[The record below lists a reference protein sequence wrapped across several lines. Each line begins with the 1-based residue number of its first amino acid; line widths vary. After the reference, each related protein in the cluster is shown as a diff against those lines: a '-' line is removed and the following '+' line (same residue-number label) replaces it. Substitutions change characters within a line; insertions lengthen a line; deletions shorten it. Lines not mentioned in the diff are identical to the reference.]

1 MTLLDGA
8 KVLDMKGEEI
18 KPAEKP
24 AKAKREKPAAE
35 ENNLPVFDT
44 QGEALKALTK
54 ATQAEE
60 SAKARRKKLTEQYA
74 DGVKQARD
82 SFDVAVSEAEAS
94 SAKRLV
100 LAAVRAEEAVKEM
113 RGKAKEA
120 REKADEACGADKGRI
135 GKTFSAL
142 AEVKEERAEAKAKAA
157 KSYRRAEEKRSLI
170 VEGILALSKQLRLDL

>member
-1 MTLLDGA
+1 MVNVSAQSSAGVPLVARVALSRSGEDGGGA
-8 KVLDMKGEEI
+8 QVDIDL
-18 KPAEKP
+18 
-24 AKAKREKPAAE
+24 AE
-35 ENNLPVFDT
+35 EV
-44 QGEALKALTK
+44 
-54 ATQAEE
+54 
-60 SAKARRKKLTEQYA
+60 
-74 DGVKQARD
+74 
-82 SFDVAVSEAEAS
+82 VSEAEAS